1 MKKTKWACLFFCFVL
16 LNTIGVFNINL
27 RAQTANDSTSM
38 YYQSILE
45 IKDVNLTSKAF
56 DFFNDKVEIALNQ
69 KDTLNAAY
77 YLELIALGQF
87 KMGFT
92 HDSELTAVRAYAFI
106 DKMKDN
112 KETLEPRKRLSNQL
126 GMIYRKI
133 SDYDNAIR
141 FYNQALELNDNLAHK
156 IAILNNIAN
165 TYGDTDNF
173 KKAVDVLMP
182 FYEKVLELENSSIK
196 AIYLDNLGFYQSK
209 IGETDALK
217 NMELG
222 LKIKGDLG
230 DMVTLFSS
238 YRHLCL
244 FYLETN
250 DKTNA
255 IKYSNNMT
263 KLADTIDS
271 PIFKLE
277 AMELQLKLQDNP
289 DFTSY
294 LKLAKEIERKKQLQ
308 ENNYAAIKYN
318 YQEKEKEAQKLELQF
333 KESQINAEKEKFNSF
348 LFQSIAVFGLLVSVL
363 FYFLIQ
369 VKHKKDKLQQV
380 YNTEVRI
387 SKKVHDEVANDIY
400 HIMTMLQE
408 NKNVNNDILDDLE
421 GVYNKTRDISKE
433 NSLINVNIGFENHL
447 KDLLL
452 SYKSEQVN
460 IITKDINRVNWRNL
474 NETKKIALYR
484 VLQELMT
491 NMRKHSQAT
500 LVVLTFNQSKQKTSV
515 AYKDNGVGCNLTKR
529 NGLSNTENRMES
541 VSGTITFDSQ
551 INKGFSAQ
559 INVS

>member
-1 MKKTKWACLFFCFVL
+1 MKKTKWSFLFFCLVL

-27 RAQTANDSTSM
+27 RAQNAQDSTSI
-38 YYQSILE
+38 YYKSILE
-45 IKDVNLTSKAF
+45 IKDVSLTSKAF
-56 DFFNDKVEIALNQ
+56 DFFNKKAEIALNQ
-69 KDTLNAAY
+69 KDSINAAY

-92 HDSELTAVRAYAFI
+92 HDSELTAVQAYALI
-106 DKMKDN
+106 DNMRDKT
-112 KETLEPRKRLSNQL
+112 ETIEPRKRLNNQL

-133 SDYDNAIR
+133 SDYDHAIT
-141 FYNQALELNDNLAHK
+141 FYNQALELNDNLTHK
-156 IAILNNIAN
+156 VAILNNIAN
-165 TYGDTDNF
+165 TYADTDNY

-182 FYEKVLELENSSIK
+182 FYDKVLALDNTSIK

-209 IGETDALK
+209 IGEKAALK
-217 NMELG
+217 NMELS
-222 LKIKGDLG
+222 LKIKMDLE
-230 DMVTLFSS
+230 DKVALFSS
-238 YRHLCL
+238 YRHLSL
-244 FYLETN
+244 FYLEAN
-250 DKTNA
+250 NKTEA
-255 IKYSNNMT
+255 IKYSKKMT
-263 KLADTIDS
+263 ELSDQIDS

-294 LKLAKEIERKKQLQ
+294 LKLAKEIEHKKQLQ

-318 YQEKEKEAQKLELQF
+318 YEEKEKEARKLQLQI
-333 KESQINAEKEKFNSF
+333 KDSQIKAEKEKFNSYII
-348 LFQSIAVFGLLVSVL
+348 QSVAVFGLLVSVL
-363 FYFLIQ
+363 FYFLINA
-369 VKHKKDKLQQV
+369 KHKKDKLQQV

-408 NKNVNNDILDDLE
+408 NNTVKNDILDDLE

-433 NSLINVNIGFENHL
+433 NSLIDVNNDFENHL

-460 IITKDINRVNWRNL
+460 IITKNINKVNWNSL

-500 LVVLTFNQSKQKTSV
+500 LVVLTFNQNKQKTSI
-515 AYKDNGVGCNLTKR
+515 AYKDNGLGCNLTKH
-529 NGLSNTENRMES
+529 NGLTNTENRIES
-541 VSGTITFDSQ
+541 VNGTITFDSQ
-551 INKGFSAQ
+551 INKGFSVQ
-559 INVS
+559 INV